1 MKKLFTIVAMGAAV
15 LTASAQKTVQ
25 GSRFFDNWSVGIVGG
40 GIVPATNSD
49 YIKDIRATYGVE
61 INKQITPIFGLGAQL
76 TAANNVTPSK
86 NIFDATNVTLMG
98 RLNLSNIFLGYKGV
112 PRTFE
117 AELAVGC
124 GWGRNYYPS
133 TVRNDY
139 DYLTSKD
146 GLNFNFNLGEQKAW
160 TIGIKP
166 SLVLNMSSDRN
177 FHVIEPSL
185 TNKDMA
191 AFELMAGVA
200 YHFKNKSNGKHYMTF
215 IKAYDQAEVDGLN
228 AKINDLRAQV
238 HEKDGQIAKA
248 NADNRNLQQQLNE
261 ARNQKP
267 AIQTETKTI
276 TNNFSSLEQT
286 VTFRQGKS
294 VVDASQL
301 PNVERVAT
309 FLKNHKNSTVDI
321 KGYASPEGSAEVNAR
336 IAKARAEAVKTILVN
351 KYKIAASRISAEGQ
365 GVGNMFSENDWN
377 RVSICTINE
386 TK

>member
-1 MKKLFTIVAMGAAV
+1 
-15 LTASAQKTVQ
+15 
-25 GSRFFDNWSVGIVGG
+25 
-40 GIVPATNSD
+40 
-49 YIKDIRATYGVE
+49 
-61 INKQITPIFGLGAQL
+61 
-76 TAANNVTPSK
+76 
-86 NIFDATNVTLMG
+86 
-98 RLNLSNIFLGYKGV
+98 
-112 PRTFE
+112 
-117 AELAVGC
+117 
-124 GWGRNYYPS
+124 
-133 TVRNDY
+133 
-139 DYLTSKD
+139 
-146 GLNFNFNLGEQKAW
+146 
-160 TIGIKP
+160 
-166 SLVLNMSSDRN
+166 MSSDKN
-177 FHVIEPSL
+177 FNVIEPSL

-238 HEKDGQIAKA
+238 NEKDGQIAKA
-248 NADNRNLQQQLNE
+248 NADNRSLQQQLNE

-267 AIQTETKTI
+267 TIKTETKTI

-351 KYKIAASRISAEGQ
+351 KYKIAASRINAEGQ

>member
-49 YIKDIRATYGVE
+49 YIKDVRATYGVE

-117 AELAVGC
+117 TELAVGC

-139 DYLTSKD
+139 DYLTSKY

-200 YHFKNKSNGKHYMTF
+200 YHFKNKSNGKHYMTL

-238 HEKDGQIAKA
+238 NEKDGQIAKA
-248 NADNRNLQQQLNE
+248 NADNRNLQQQLND

-267 AIQTETKTI
+267 TIKTETKTI

>member
-139 DYLTSKD
+139 DYLTSKY
-146 GLNFNFNLGEQKAW
+146 GFNFNFNLGEQKAW

-238 HEKDGQIAKA
+238 NEKDGQIAKA

-351 KYKIAASRISAEGQ
+351 KYKIAASRITAEGQ